1 MRGRVYIGV
10 SLMLWAALALPAP
23 AAAVTRSDARAVQA
37 LYKRSLDLSQA
48 LTDALGGGVSQ
59 LNATGDAQTLDCLD
73 TLREAAS
80 EVSDQLMDVQDVSA
94 LAASLH
100 RAADRRAGA
109 VAARKAAARALEVLP
124 VEAKQINA
132 TASLCLTQT
141 LVQQK
146 ARDGLQL
153 IDDAT
158 PALKRLAR

>member
-1 MRGRVYIGV
+1 MPRG
-10 SLMLWAALALPAP
+10 LWSAISALGLAALALPTP
-23 AAAVTRSDARAVQA
+23 ASAVTRHDARAVQA
-37 LYKRSLDLSQA
+37 LYKRSLDLTQA
-48 LTDALGGGVSQ
+48 LTDAVGGGVSQ

-80 EVSDQLMDVQDVSA
+80 EVSDQLMDVQDVA
-94 LAASLH
+94 TLAASLRH
-100 RAADRRAGA
+100 APDRRYGV
-109 VAARKAAARALEVLP
+109 VAARKAAARALDVLP

-146 ARDGLQL
+146 ARDGLLL

-158 PALKRLAR
+158 PALKRLTR

>member
-1 MRGRVYIGV
+1 MPQRACSAV
-10 SLMLWAALALPAP
+10 SMLLLAALTLPAP
-23 AAAVTRSDARAVQA
+23 AAAVTRHDARAIQA
-37 LYKRSLDLSQA
+37 LYKRSLDLTQA
-48 LTDALGGGVSQ
+48 LTDAVGGGVSQ

-80 EVSDQLMDVQDVSA
+80 EVSDQLMDVQDVAS
-94 LAASLH
+94 LAASLRH
-100 RAADRRAGA
+100 APDRRSGA
-109 VAARKAAARALEVLP
+109 VAARKAAVRALDVLP

-141 LVQQK
+141 IVQQK
-146 ARDGLQL
+146 ARDGLLL